1 MGAAVGGVGV
11 LLSNFARKVLVS
23 VCYISPRI
31 LKVTLNGNPQTTIIV
46 TYSPTNVADEDD
58 VTDFYNQLT
67 KATREVPA
75 HNFLIVIGDFNARV
89 GQDIAKF
96 SYHKTTNRN
105 GELMLDY
112 TLENNLVVT
121 NTTFQKR
128 ATKLWTCELP
138 SGYRAQ
144 LDYVL
149 VRKKWRNSVIN
160 SEAYNSFASI
170 GSDHRIVTANIRLSL
185 RANGKSPPK
194 RVKYNWNKLASDPD
208 LQENYTIEVRN
219 RFTALTEE
227 DVGTDQ
233 STRYSYLIQANKE
246 TAAKLLPRVQKKK
259 NQNALCYDVR
269 VEKARHHLKEAHDKH
284 VIENDKSSCYAF
296 EQSKRALDD
305 AYEEANSDYL
315 EKKLNDFEEANL
327 SHKHRMAWDLQLLGD
342 PPVVTDED
350 EDIPTIFEELPIRTD
365 PFDKVEYQKAKEA
378 IKEGKSFGEDGIPP
392 EVIKRCNLD
401 EIILDFCN
409 KAFVSNEKPDQWSIM
424 NLIPV
429 PKSGDL
435 SNTANYR
442 GISLSSIVAKT
453 YNRMLLER
461 IRPHMDIKLRPNQ
474 CGFRE
479 NRSTVCQILA
489 LRRIIEGIQDKNLT
503 AVMTF
508 IDFKKAFDTIHRGKM
523 VKILKAYGL
532 PTIIV
537 KAIED
542 TYQNT
547 RAKVVTPDGETEEFN
562 ILAGVLQGTLLLL
575 IFL

>member
-1 MGAAVGGVGV
+1 MNTRTLQSPHKQIKLCALVQDNKLDVIVVQEHRTVHDDQLQYENLIEGFQLITSSAWRNSMGAAVGGVGV

-46 TYSPTNVADEDD
+46 TYSPTNAADEDD

-75 HNFLIVIGDFNARV
+75 HNFLIVIGYFNARV
-89 GQDIAKF
+89 GHDIAKF
-96 SYHKTTNRN
+96 SYHETTNRN

-121 NTTFQKR
+121 NTIFQKR

-138 SGYRAQ
+138 
-144 LDYVL
+144 
-149 VRKKWRNSVIN
+149 
-160 SEAYNSFASI
+160 
-170 GSDHRIVTANIRLSL
+170 T
-185 RANGKSPPK
+185 
-194 RVKYNWNKLASDPD
+194 
-208 LQENYTIEVRN
+208 
-219 RFTALTEE
+219 
-227 DVGTDQ
+227 
-233 STRYSYLIQANKE
+233 NKE
-246 TAAKLLPRVQKKK
+246 TAAKLLPRVQKKT

-269 VEKARHHLKEAHDKH
+269 VEKARHHLKEAH
-284 VIENDKSSCYAF
+284 VIENDKTSCYAF
-296 EQSKRALDD
+296 EQSKRTLDD

-327 SHKHRMAWDLQLLGD
+327 SYKHRMPWDLVNEISGRKKSRNGRLKGDAKEDRIQSWFNHFQELLGE

-350 EDIPTIFEELPIRTD
+350 EDIPTIFGELPIRTN
-365 PFDKVEYQKAKEA
+365 PFDKEEYQKAKEA
-378 IKEGKSFGEDGIPP
+378 IKEGKSFGKDGIPP

-424 NLIPV
+424 NLIHV

-461 IRPHMDIKLRPNQ
+461 IRPHMDSKLRPNQ

-508 IDFKKAFDTIHRGKM
+508 IDFKKAFDTIHRGEM

-547 RAKVVTPDGETEEFN
+547 RAKVVTSDGETEEFN
-562 ILAGVLQGTLLLL
+562 ILAGVLQGDTLAPYL
-575 IFL
+575 FT